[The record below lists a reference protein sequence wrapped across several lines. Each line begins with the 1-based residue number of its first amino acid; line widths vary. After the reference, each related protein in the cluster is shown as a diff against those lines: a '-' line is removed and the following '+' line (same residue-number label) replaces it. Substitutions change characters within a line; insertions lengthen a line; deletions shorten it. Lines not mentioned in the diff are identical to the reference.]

1 MAINVMTGNGQALLA
16 AIFKAID
23 DKKVDTWR
31 YETHDGVKYLTHSP
45 DQWDQKAWL
54 KATVAAPGL
63 VLNIVKP
70 KSSNISTVLYAVYP
84 GRFIEMLLAHFD
96 RQMSGASATA
106 MPTAADVVKSAA

>member
-1 MAINVMTGNGQALLA
+1 MPINVTTGNGQALLG
-16 AIFKAID
+16 AIFKGID
-23 DKKVDTWR
+23 EKEVDTWR

-45 DQWDQKAWL
+45 DQWDQKEWL
-54 KATVAAPGL
+54 KATVAVPSL

-70 KSSNISTVLYAVYP
+70 KNTNISTVVYAVYH

-96 RQMSGASATA
+96 GQLSGASATA